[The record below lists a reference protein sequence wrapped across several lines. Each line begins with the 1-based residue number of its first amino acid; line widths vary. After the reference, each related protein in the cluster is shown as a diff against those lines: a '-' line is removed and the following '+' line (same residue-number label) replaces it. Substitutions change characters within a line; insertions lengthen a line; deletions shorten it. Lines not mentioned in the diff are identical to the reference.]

1 MIKWTRELL
10 RSITARLHAPQP
22 PKPVNAITVY
32 GMSTFA
38 PDIKPLN
45 LQTAHIAAI
54 VALEQDNKQREAGL
68 HSCIYY
74 VWPGGREIYFTPSHP
89 QDLARSLAA
98 TTSAHKMVAAELLSP
113 QAPFVRPQQAD
124 KLSALLFH
132 GHFEAVPYQPDRTNV
147 VQFAPDIV
155 PVVSRIV
162 VKVGNW
168 NVPFGSLQPVEHF
181 MEQPTVPPVERTR
194 STHRSEHDRTPR

>member
-1 MIKWTRELL
+1 MKWTRELL
-10 RSITARLHAPQP
+10 RSITARLHAPHP
-22 PKPVNAITVY
+22 AKPVNAITVY
-32 GMSTFA
+32 GMSSFA
-38 PDIKPLN
+38 PDIKALN
-45 LQTAHIAAI
+45 LQAANIAAI
-54 VALEQDNKQREAGL
+54 VALERGNRQREAGL

-89 QDLARSLAA
+89 QDLARSIAG
-98 TTSAHKMVAAELLSP
+98 TTSAHHMVAAELLSA

-124 KLSALLFH
+124 TLSAVLFH

-155 PVVSRIV
+155 PVASRVI

-168 NVPFGSLQPVEHF
+168 NIPFGSMQPVEHF
-181 MEQPTVPPVERTR
+181 MVQPTVPTSARAHA
-194 STHRSEHDRTPR
+194 SQRSEPDKTPR